1 MENKTEKR
9 DVGRPYKTEAIG
21 RVKLTTSVQ
30 PPLKRWLKEYAMN
43 RGQTIADILEDAII
57 EYRTKHDPKKE
68 N

>member
-1 MENKTEKR
+1 MENKIEKR

-30 PPLKRWLKEYAMN
+30 GSLKRWLKEYATN
-43 RGQTIADILEDAII
+43 TGQTVADVLEDAII
-57 EYRTKHDPKKE
+57 EYRTKHDPKKG